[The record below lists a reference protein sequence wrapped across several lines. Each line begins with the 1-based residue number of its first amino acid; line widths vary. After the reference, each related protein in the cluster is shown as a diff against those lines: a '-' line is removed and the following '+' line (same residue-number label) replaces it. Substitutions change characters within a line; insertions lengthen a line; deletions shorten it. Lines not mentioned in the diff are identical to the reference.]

1 VEKYNSVISSNQNLE
16 LVQIS
21 VDKSPKAAITWAK
34 KESFPWPTVL
44 IGDRATG
51 FLADIKTNAVPTYVL
66 IDNKGKEILRGH
78 GSDPILKKA
87 KELSDPAS

>member
-1 VEKYNSVISSNQNLE
+1 MEKYNSDIAGMDNLE

-21 VDKSPKAAITWAK
+21 VDKNPAAAITWAK

-78 GSDPILKKA
+78 GSGPILKKA
-87 KELSDPAS
+87 KELSAPAS